1 MAWQIEIINMNSQ
14 KRRNRRRDRLTLLSE
29 SVASLRTE
37 NEAMKQRERS
47 LEDAKEQLRLLNN
60 ELIQRLKRETDEHA
74 SFDQTFQVSY

>member
-1 MAWQIEIINMNSQ
+1 MNSQ

-37 NEAMKQRERS
+37 NEAIKQRERS

-60 ELIQRLKRETDEHA
+60 ELIQRLTKRETDEHA
-74 SFDQTFQVSY
+74 SFDQIFQVSY